1 MLANNHRLRVFRYHL
16 LFRRCLACAL
26 RLLDRAQPAMAKIEE
41 IMGAMESRLTSH
53 VSAVEQ
59 RLSSRLDMIEAELGR
74 ISRLSDLRQ
83 HDDGPA
89 LPS

>member
-1 MLANNHRLRVFRYHL
+1 
-16 LFRRCLACAL
+16 
-26 RLLDRAQPAMAKIEE
+26 MAKIEE
-41 IMGAMESRLTSH
+41 MISDMESRLTSH
-53 VSAVEQ
+53 ISAGEQ
-59 RLSSRLDMIEAELGR
+59 RLSARLDMIEAELGR